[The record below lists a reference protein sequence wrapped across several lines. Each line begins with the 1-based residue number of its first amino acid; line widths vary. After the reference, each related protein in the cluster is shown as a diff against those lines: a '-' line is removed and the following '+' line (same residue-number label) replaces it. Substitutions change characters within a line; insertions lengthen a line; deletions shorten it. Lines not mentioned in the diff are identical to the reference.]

1 MIVINPKN
9 EQPVSGVVTSRSGAT
24 YRVRTG
30 SGRILTATATSA
42 WTIGAI
48 VTVLGGVIIG
58 AAGRQKT
65 AKIYQV

>member
-9 EQPVSGVVTSRSGAT
+9 EQPVSGTVISSSGAT

-30 SGRILTATATSA
+30 SGRILTATATA
-42 WTIGAI
+42 TWTVGTS